1 MQDCHIVRFIRPLVF
16 VSVVMLSMLAP
27 QMAAAGS
34 PNVVISQVYGGAGC
48 SAAGCSNY
56 QNDFIE
62 LYNRGAS
69 PVSLNGWSVQ
79 YASGTGTT
87 WQVTSLTNFI
97 LQPGQYYL
105 VAESF
110 SSTGMNPL
118 PVPDA
123 TGTIAMSA
131 TAGKVALVNNAT
143 ALAGACPSLSGA
155 IVDFVGYGATANC
168 AETANAPAP
177 STTTA
182 DLRGAGGQTDTDNN
196 SADFV
201 VGPPNPRNSGPL
213 VFALASI
220 HAIQGSGDTSPLVGQ
235 PVTTTT
241 SIVTARRSNGFFI
254 QTLDADID
262 ADSNTSEGLFVFT
275 SSAPPASAA
284 IGNAV
289 QVSGTVVEFIPT
301 SDPSSPSVTELGSP
315 TVSLV
320 STGNALPAPVAL
332 TTAATGTA
340 GETNLNRL
348 EKYEGMRVYVDS
360 LTVVAPTDGTISEA
374 NATST
379 STGVFYGVVNGV
391 PRPFREPG
399 VQVPDPIPMPTPNP
413 NNIPRFDGNPERL
426 RIDSD
431 AQPGSGAIEVTTG
444 ATVTNITGPLDYVAR
459 TYTIL
464 PDASAP
470 PSVSAN
476 SSAVAVPLPSYEL
489 TIGSCNLERFFDD
502 VDDPNVSDVVV
513 TTAALNNRLRKA
525 SLAIRNVMRMPDV
538 IGLEEVEN
546 LHTLQALANKI
557 NNDAVTANQPNPGYQ
572 AYLEEGNDVGGID
585 VGFLVKS
592 VSVNAVDV
600 IQIGKDTTY
609 INPNTNSPE
618 LLNDRPPLVLRATA
632 QQPSGVPLSFT
643 VIVVHQRSL
652 SGITSSDGNRIR
664 TKRRAQA
671 EFLANYIQARQTAN
685 TGENL
690 LVIGDFNAFQFNDG
704 LVDIIGTVR
713 GTPAPPDQVLLAS
726 SDLVNPDLTNL
737 SDILTSAQRYS
748 YLFDGNA
755 QSLDHSLVNN
765 NMFRRTTRFVYA
777 RNNADFP
784 ESFRNDAS
792 RPERF
797 SDHDPEVAYFAL
809 DGAPPGLVANVSTRL
824 QVGKDDDA
832 LFEGFIVQGPAGSAK
847 KLMVR
852 GRGPFL
858 ADFNITDFL
867 ANPTLEI
874 FQGSTKVA
882 MNNDWRTTQ
891 IGGLITADQSQ
902 EIATSG
908 LAPSDDRESAI
919 IANLAP
925 GNYTAVVR
933 GSGNT
938 AGVGLVDAYDLSPA
952 SQAKV
957 VNFATRGLVQPG
969 DKLLIAGFIIQNGP
983 VRAVVRAIGPSL
995 TGPPFNIT
1003 NALPDT
1009 TLQLRDQNGGI
1020 VRENDD
1026 WQTDQKAEL
1035 ESTGLQPANT
1045 KEAALVQTIPPGQY
1059 TAQARGKPE
1068 GTGIGVVE
1076 VYFIQ

>member
-1 MQDCHIVRFIRPLVF
+1 MFAAVA
-16 VSVVMLSMLAP
+16 MLSMLVA
-27 QMAAAGS
+27 QMAAAV
-34 PNVVISQVYGGAGC
+34 PADVVISQVYGGAGC
-48 SAAGCSNY
+48 TAAGCSTY

-62 LYNRGAS
+62 LFNRGLS

-87 WQVTSLTNFI
+87 WQLTSLTNFT

-110 SSTGMNPL
+110 SSTGANPL
-118 PVPDA
+118 PAPDA
-123 TGTIAMSA
+123 SGTIAMSA

-177 STTTA
+177 STTA
-182 DLRGAGGQTDTDNN
+182 AALRGAGGQTDTDNN

-201 VGPPNPRNSGPL
+201 IGPPNPRNSGPL
-213 VFALASI
+213 VFVMAPI

-254 QTLDADID
+254 QTPDADVD
-262 ADSNTSEGLFVFT
+262 ADSSTSEGLFVFT

-289 QVSGTVVEFIPT
+289 QVSGTVVEFVPT
-301 SDPSSPSVTELGSP
+301 SDPGSPSVTELGSP

-332 TTAATGTA
+332 TSAATGTA

-348 EKYEGMRVYVDS
+348 EKYEGMRVHVDS

-379 STGVFYGVVNGV
+379 STGVFYGVVTGV

-399 VQVPDPIPMPTPNP
+399 VEVPDPIPTPTPNP

-426 RIDSD
+426 RIDSN
-431 AQPGSGAIEVTTG
+431 AQPGAGAIEVTTG

-464 PDASAP
+464 PDASSP
-470 PSVSAN
+470 PLASTN

-489 TIGSCNLERFFDD
+489 TIGSCNMQRFFDD
-502 VDDPNVSDVVV
+502 IDDPNVSDVVV

-546 LHTLQALANKI
+546 LHTLQALANQI
-557 NNDAVTANQPNPGYQ
+557 NNDAATANQPNPGYQ
-572 AYLEEGNDVGGID
+572 AYLVEGNDVGGID

-592 VSVNAVDV
+592 ATVNAVDV

-609 INPNTNSPE
+609 INPNTNSSE
-618 LLNDRPPLVLRATA
+618 LLNDRPPLVLRATV
-632 QQPSGVPLSFT
+632 QQPSGVLLSFT

-664 TKRRAQA
+664 AKRRAQA
-671 EFLANYIQARQTAN
+671 EFLANYIQARQSAN
-685 TGENL
+685 PGENL
-690 LVIGDFNAFQFNDG
+690 AVSGDYNAFQFNDG
-704 LVDIIGTVR
+704 LVDVMGTVR
-713 GTPAPPDQVLLAS
+713 GTPAPPEEVLLAS

-737 SDILTSAQRYS
+737 SGLLSPAQRYS
-748 YLFDGNA
+748 YVFDGNA

-765 NMFRRTTRFVYA
+765 NMFRRASRFVYA

-784 ESFRNDAS
+784 ESFRNDPS

-832 LFEGFIVQGPAGSAK
+832 LFEGFIIQGAPGSTK
-847 KLMVR
+847 KIIVR
-852 GRGPFL
+852 GLGPFL
-858 ADFNITDFL
+858 AGFLVPDPL
-867 ANPTLEI
+867 ANPTLDI
-874 FQGSTKVA
+874 FQGSTRVA
-882 MNNDWRTTQ
+882 TNNDWRTTQ
-891 IGGLITADQSQ
+891 IGGLITADQSN

-908 LAPSDDRESAI
+908 FAPSDEKESAI

-925 GNYTAVVR
+925 GSYTAVLR
-933 GSGNT
+933 GLGNT
-938 AGVGLVDAYDLSPA
+938 TGIGLVDAFDLSAA
-952 SQAKV
+952 SSAKV
-957 VNFATRGLVQPG
+957 VNFSTRGLVQPG
-969 DKLLIAGFIIQNGP
+969 DKLLTAGFIIQNGA

-995 TGPPFNIT
+995 AGPPFNIA

-1009 TLQLRDQNGGI
+1009 TLQLRDQNGAI

-1035 ESTGLQPANT
+1035 ENTGLQPTNAR
-1045 KEAALVQTIPPGQY
+1045 EAALVQTIHPGQY
-1059 TAQARGKPE
+1059 TAQVRGKPE
-1068 GTGIGVVE
+1068 QIGIGVVE
-1076 VYFIQ
+1076 IYFIQ